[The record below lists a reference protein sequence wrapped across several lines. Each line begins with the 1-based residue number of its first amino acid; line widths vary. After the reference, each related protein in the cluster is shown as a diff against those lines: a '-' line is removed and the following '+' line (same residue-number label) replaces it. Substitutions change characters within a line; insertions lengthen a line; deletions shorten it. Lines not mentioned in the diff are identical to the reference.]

1 MVARIIQP
9 VVTQS
14 PEPGRGAL
22 AVGCV
27 EGRALPLASLPP
39 ALATRLRQAARA
51 QGWKATHERKLTLST
66 DDDRSVVTLYGLG
79 EATEI
84 DHSRL
89 AAWLAAV
96 AADAATGGV
105 ERLTVVP
112 PPLPLLAST
121 GGAAVLLRRLALL
134 GYSFDDFRQKPGSQ
148 LRQVRVLP
156 SARTA
161 PLYRRAKQLAVAT
174 ARGIVLARD
183 LANTP
188 PNRATPAWMAAQAR
202 ALGRRIGAK
211 VKVYA
216 PKELARLEMRAL
228 LAVGQGSSSTPRLV
242 RLDVGRRGPIVAL
255 VGKGITFDT
264 GGISIKPGPAMDE
277 MKYDKAGACTVL
289 GIVQAVAELELPI
302 RLQAYLPLAEN
313 MPDGRAYRPGDIVRT
328 RSGKTVEVLN
338 TDAEGRLVLADAL
351 SLALEAKPEALV
363 EFSTLTGATV
373 VALGHHGA
381 ALYSPDDR
389 LAKGLLDAA
398 EAGGERLWRMPLWP
412 EFSEEMKGRH
422 ADLRNVAG
430 RWGGANTAAAFL
442 AEFTT
447 GLASWAHLDIAGT
460 AWIGGEQGAEF
471 GATGYG
477 VATTLCWLSDRFR
490 AG

>member
-1 MVARIIQP
+1 MTGIIP
-9 VVTQS
+9 PIITQD
-14 PEPGRGAL
+14 PEIGRGAL
-22 AVGCV
+22 AIGCV
-27 EGRALPLASLPP
+27 EGRALPVGSLQPSLASHV
-39 ALATRLRQAARA
+39 RQAALA
-51 QGWKATHERKLTLST
+51 QGWEAAHERKLTLSAESG
-66 DDDRSVVTLYGLG
+66 RSSVTLYGLG
-79 EATEI
+79 AAAEI
-84 DHSRL
+84 THFRL
-89 AAWLAAV
+89 KSWLETV
-96 AADAATGGV
+96 AADTAAAGV

-112 PPLPLLAST
+112 PPLPLLGSSA
-121 GGAAVLLRRLALL
+121 GAAVLLRRLALL
-134 GYSFDDFRQKPGSQ
+134 GYSFDDFRQRPGCE

-161 PLYRRAKQLAVAT
+161 PVFRGARKVASAT
-174 ARGIVLARD
+174 ARGMALARN

-202 ALGRRIGAK
+202 TLARRIGAK
-211 VKVYA
+211 ARVYGR
-216 PKELARLEMRAL
+216 KDLARLEMRAL
-228 LAVGQGSSSTPRLV
+228 LAVGQGSSNTPRLV
-242 RLDVGRRGPIVAL
+242 RLDVGRRGPVVAL

-264 GGISIKPGPAMDE
+264 GGISLKPGPAMDE

-289 GIVQAVAELELPI
+289 GIAQAAAELDLPI

-313 MPDGRAYRPGDIVRT
+313 MPGGRAYRPGDIVRT
-328 RSGKTVEVLN
+328 RNGKTVEVLN
-338 TDAEGRLVLADAL
+338 TDAEGRLVLADAI
-351 SLALEAKPEALV
+351 SLALEAKPEALI

-381 ALYSPDDR
+381 ALYSPDDK
-389 LAKGLLDAA
+389 LAQGLLDAA

-412 EFSEEMKGRH
+412 EFGEEMKGRH

-442 AEFTT
+442 AEFTA
-447 GLASWAHLDIAGT
+447 GLAAWAHLDIAGT
-460 AWIGGEQGAEF
+460 AWIGGDQVGEF

-477 VATTLCWLSDRFR
+477 VATTLGWLSQRFR